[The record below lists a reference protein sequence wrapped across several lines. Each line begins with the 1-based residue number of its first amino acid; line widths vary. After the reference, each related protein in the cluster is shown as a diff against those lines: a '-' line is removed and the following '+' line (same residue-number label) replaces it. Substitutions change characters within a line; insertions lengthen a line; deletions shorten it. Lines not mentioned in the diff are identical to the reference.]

1 MKKLAL
7 VFVTTVD
14 RINRFVGDYV
24 GYLILPMIF
33 VICWELISRKFFN
46 KPTIWAMEV
55 TWMLFA
61 VYIIWSGA
69 PSLLA
74 KAQVRMDAIYNR
86 WKPRTQAIMDSLTFV
101 CGFVFCAVLFYKAS
115 FYALDAWAKH
125 EMSNTPLGQPLYHL
139 RAIVAV
145 GTALLLL
152 QHLSDFVK
160 NLWMAFT
167 GEELKK

>member
-101 CGFVFCAVLFYKAS
+101 CGFVFCAVLLPLHQSYFRYEAGGRR
-115 FYALDAWAKH
+115 ARLPPDAPPGGGCH
-125 EMSNTPLGQPLYHL
+125 SGG
-139 RAIVAV
+139 R
-145 GTALLLL
+145 GT
-152 QHLSDFVK
+152 S
-160 NLWMAFT
+160 
-167 GEELKK
+167 